1 MTKYDQKVATVVEQ
15 LRSKG
20 ARVQVRR
27 RKLVHRK
34 KTYLLIKGGGTH
46 HTFFGVVMPL
56 ISSEFPEA
64 YMTSGGF
71 WRDAATSEELMQV
84 TVSLDPSK

>member
-1 MTKYDQKVATVVEQ
+1 MSTQKVANVVKQ
-15 LRSKG
+15 LRDKG
-20 ARVQVRR
+20 AQVRVRR
-27 RKLVHRK
+27 RKLAHQE
-34 KTYLLIKGGGTH
+34 KTYLRIKGGGSH
-46 HTFFGVVMPL
+46 RTFFGVVMPL

-84 TVSLDPSK
+84 NVSLEPSK